1 MESQTCSLY
10 IPEKTGST
18 FTAKIYCIHLSRRIP
33 ALEIILNDSSS
44 TEKRECRPGP
54 RISHGIGFIGRASLL
69 ECQARY
75 FWLLLEVSAWRLN
88 ILSGGGVCGESS
100 REISTRAFSQ
110 RRIWMPPH
118 LLETISLQETIAL
131 GFATYENAKAARAKS
146 VFLSPADPAR
156 RENGS
161 RNIDSVSDNANSY
174 QTEASEE
181 LDALLSSEDDEEGE
195 DEVTS
200 SITFADSEE
209 FWGCSGASDEMDQS
223 KKWRQAGIAGA
234 KQNDADIG
242 EFNLEKRR
250 HGDADGDVHLPSP
263 KCRNLQ

>member
-1 MESQTCSLY
+1 MVESKGFERNMESQGFSVYSGMMGFPPLL
-10 IPEKTGST
+10 G
-18 FTAKIYCIHLSRRIP
+18 
-33 ALEIILNDSSS
+33 DSENKPSKKYVIFDQS
-44 TEKRECRPGP
+44 EN
-54 RISHGIGFIGRASLL
+54 S
-69 ECQARY
+69 
-75 FWLLLEVSAWRLN
+75 
-88 ILSGGGVCGESS
+88 
-100 REISTRAFSQ
+100 